1 MFGWAVKVV
10 SSALFLASIV
20 FSIPLA
26 FDIGGRTC
34 GLAFSL
40 ALSVF
45 YFFYS
50 LLRLATPEAS
60 RFRYVLGKLVGSIQW
75 LVIASLL
82 IWSLSK
88 FSIDSNTDG
97 NLSWVART
105 FGSKRAAD
113 TSVRVWLF
121 GSRGVVESFSL
132 GIWDKL
138 LSWSV
143 PVFQLGEGFC
153 SLLVIQ
159 AAGQM
164 TKWAVNRDGGDNWM
178 VQEVVHFIETF
189 TNQPLDC
196 PTSVFCLNYF
206 KLGLFSLQ
214 SHNLSRTWQCGC
226 HSYRCR
232 HHLCNFP
239 MCLGHWKRPWKSC

>member
-1 MFGWAVKVV
+1 MLGWAVKVV
-10 SSALFLASIV
+10 SSALFLASVV

-40 ALSVF
+40 ALSAF

-60 RFRYVLGKLVGSIQW
+60 RFRYVLVRFVASIQW

-105 FGSKRAAD
+105 FGGKRAAD
-113 TSVRVWLF
+113 TSVHAWLF

-178 VQEVVHFIETF
+178 VNWPVDSVET
-189 TNQPLDC
+189 
-196 PTSVFCLNYF
+196 
-206 KLGLFSLQ
+206 
-214 SHNLSRTWQCGC
+214 LSD
-226 HSYRCR
+226 S
-232 HHLCNFP
+232 
-239 MCLGHWKRPWKSC
+239 K